1 MTASRKRAVRFKS
14 AGVVLKSYTQGL
26 AEPARQ
32 IVEVLEDR
40 GLEVVVDAPA
50 RAILPGAK
58 AQPMANMKV
67 DLVVTIGGD
76 GTILRTL
83 QATDAP
89 VFAVNAGI
97 MGFLAETSLTSAT
110 EELKRVLSGDFVVDS
125 RLRLAPRL
133 NGRALPLCLNEVVV
147 HTASV
152 GKMIHFE
159 VMRGSSTIHR
169 VRADGL
175 IVATPT
181 GSTSYN
187 LSVGGPIV
195 DPAVDAF
202 VLSPIAPFTLASRP
216 VVVPATSKLTI
227 KMKDEKAAIVVLDGQ
242 RQYSFKR
249 RDRLV
254 LVRAKRDAELI
265 RFSHDFYR
273 RLQEKHAVNV

>member
-1 MTASRKRAVRFKS
+1 MTAARRKGARFKR
-14 AGVVLKSYTQGL
+14 AGVVLKAYTVGL
-26 AEPARQ
+26 ADPARQ
-32 IVEVLEDR
+32 VVEVLEDH
-40 GLEVVVDAPA
+40 GVEVVVDAPA
-50 RAILPGAK
+50 RAIFPGAK
-58 AQPMANMKV
+58 SVPVARMDV

-83 QATDAP
+83 QSTDAP
-89 VFAVNAGI
+89 VFSVNAGI
-97 MGFLAETSLTSAT
+97 MGFLAETALADAT
-110 EELKRVLSGDFVVDS
+110 RELKRVLAGDFVVD
-125 RLRLAPRL
+125 RRMRIAPRL
-133 NGRALPLCLNEVVV
+133 NGRALPPCLNEVVV

-159 VMRGSSTIHR
+159 VTRGSSTIHR
-169 VRADGL
+169 VRADGI

-195 DPAVDAF
+195 DPAVEAF

-216 VVVPATSKLTI
+216 VVVPATSKLTL
-227 KMKDEKAAIVVLDGQ
+227 KMRDEKAAVVVLDGQ
-242 RQYSFKR
+242 RQHAFRR

-254 LVRAKRDAELI
+254 VVRAKKDAELI

-273 RLQEKHAVNV
+273 RLQEKHAVNA

>member
-1 MTASRKRAVRFKS
+1 VSEKRKKGARFER
-14 AGVVLKSYTQGL
+14 AGVVLKAYTVGL

-32 IVEVLEDR
+32 VVELLEDA
-40 GLEVVVDAPA
+40 GLSVVVDAPA
-50 RAILPGAK
+50 RAIFPGAK
-58 AQPMANMKV
+58 AVPLDKMDV
-67 DLVVTIGGD
+67 DIVVTIGGD

-89 VFAVNAGI
+89 LFAINAGI
-97 MGFLAETSLTSAT
+97 MGFLAETSLANAT
-110 EELKRVLSGDFVVDS
+110 KELRRVLAGDFVMDR

-133 NGRALPLCLNEVVV
+133 NGKALAPCTNEVVV

-159 VMRGSSTIHR
+159 VMRGASTIHR

-195 DPAVDAF
+195 DPEVAAF

-227 KMKDEKAAIVVLDGQ
+227 KMKDEKAAVVVLDGQ
-242 RQYSFKR
+242 RQYPFKR

-254 LVRAKRDAELI
+254 VVRAKTDAEFI